1 MKLLSTTIAAV
12 STLMFASSAVEAKPF
27 IYTSFY
33 SYSGSYKS
41 CIKKAEAALKSLGFQ
56 GFERDNTNERIRSV
70 SIAGYHESEYLTAE
84 IECDQKLGV
93 TSLGVAALDNDIAYE
108 YFLKLYDLE
117 W

>member
-1 MKLLSTTIAAV
+1 MKILSATTTAIAA
-12 STLMFASSAVEAKPF
+12 LLFAGSAAIAKPF

-41 CIKKAEAALKSLGFQ
+41 CIKKAEAALKRL
-56 GFERDNTNERIRSV
+56 GFERFEHENTNEKNRSV

-84 IECDQKLGV
+84 IECDQKLGI
-93 TSLGVAALDNDIAYE
+93 TSLGVAGLDNDITYE
-108 YFLKLYDLE
+108 YYGKLYDSE